1 MVTVAVNS
9 AVTLPPAILAPALFA
24 LTELVTVTLTWHP
37 ASLQL
42 IWPSPCRLKLRSVSM
57 ALASSLVADLIW
69 S

>member
-42 IWPSPCRLKLRSVSM
+42 IWPSPCRP
-57 ALASSLVADLIW
+57 ASPTPQPKAPTT
-69 S
+69 